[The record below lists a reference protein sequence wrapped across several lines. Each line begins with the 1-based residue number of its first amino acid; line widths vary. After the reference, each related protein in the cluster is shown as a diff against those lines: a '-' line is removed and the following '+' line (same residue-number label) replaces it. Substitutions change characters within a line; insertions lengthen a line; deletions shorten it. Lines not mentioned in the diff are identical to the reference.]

1 MVRWFD
7 VLGLQSDTMS
17 HFSRVFT
24 VLAFVALV
32 AAQRSRAQ
40 DATQPGS
47 PGGNARGGGAGG
59 GGFPGG
65 GFPGGG
71 GFGGGGFGPGG
82 GGFRGGFGRRGF
94 GGGGGLEDVN
104 TTQLVQRL
112 DTNHDGVIETSE
124 MNARVRPLLER
135 AGLKTDEPVSN
146 DRAIAAFEKLKS
158 QSGPGGRFPP
168 SGGDDMFGFPGG
180 GPSSTDTG
188 RSSTA
193 KQEATVPALV
203 PTFGEAS
210 DLAPVPGFGEGLAV
224 ATSSFGSDSQNSS
237 ASASGAS
244 SSSSNTGSSS
254 AATGS
259 SAPAD
264 DPKIRSYATS
274 MMKRYDKNGDGVLD
288 KTEWS
293 QMSGDP
299 EKYDRNHDGKITLDE
314 LVDSLKNWNRP
325 TDDSSA
331 AKPAAVATSSR
342 PAASSSA
349 PAGDAQAAAAGAQ
362 GGRNGGPG
370 NRRDGANGRNSLASG
385 GKHYLSPKE
394 RLPEGLP
401 DWFNSS
407 DADGDGQ
414 VSMHEFAS
422 PLTDEKLA
430 EFAKYDLN
438 GDGFITA
445 DEVLKVAPPKK

>member
-1 MVRWFD
+1 
-7 VLGLQSDTMS
+7 MS

-24 VLAFVALV
+24 VLAFVAMV
-32 AAQRSRAQ
+32 AAQRSWAQ
-40 DATQPGS
+40 DATQPGG
-47 PGGNARGGGAGG
+47 PGGNPRGG

-71 GFGGGGFGPGG
+71 GFGGGNFGPGG
-82 GGFRGGFGRRGF
+82 GGFRGGFGRRGGGGF
-94 GGGGGLEDVN
+94 GGGGGGGLENVN

-112 DTNHDGVIETSE
+112 DTNHDGVLETSE
-124 MNARVRPLLER
+124 MNARVRPLLEK
-135 AGLKTDEPVSN
+135 AGLKTDEPISN
-146 DRAIAAFEKLKS
+146 DRVIAAFEKLKS
-158 QSGPGGRFPP
+158 QSGSGGRFPG
-168 SGGDDMFGFPGG
+168 GGDDPFGMGG
-180 GPSSTDTG
+180 GAGPGDSGS
-188 RSSTA
+188 SSTA
-193 KQEATVPALV
+193 KKEANVPSLV
-203 PTFGEAS
+203 PTFGEAG
-210 DLAPVPGFGEGLAV
+210 DLAPVPGFGEGLTV
-224 ATSSFGSDSQNSS
+224 ATSSFGSESQNS
-237 ASASGAS
+237 AAPASGAS
-244 SSSSNTGSSS
+244 SSSSSTGSSS

-259 SAPAD
+259 STASAPAD

-331 AKPAAVATSSR
+331 AKPAVTATNAGKPVAG
-342 PAASSSA
+342 SSA
-349 PAGDAQAAAAGAQ
+349 SAGDAPGAAQ

-370 NRRDGANGRNSLASG
+370 NRREGASGRNSAASS
-385 GKHYLSPKE
+385 GKHYLNPKE

-401 DWFNSS
+401 DWFTSA

-438 GDGFITA
+438 GDGYITA
-445 DEVLKVAPPKK
+445 EEVLKVSPPKK